1 MKFTFTN
8 KETYLAYRS
17 NWKAQ
22 YKELSQ
28 QIRDY
33 KFCIWFVSLKREDRI
48 TPEREERFQKITAKY
63 GNRFYYV
70 HSLKKQATAM
80 LEELKEA
87 KQEAQ
92 RQYLA
97 EKAAKQELIAA

>member
-1 MKFTFTN
+1 MNTNIKFTN
-8 KETYLAYRS
+8 KEEYLAYRS

-28 QIRDY
+28 QIRDA
-33 KFCIWFVSLKREDRI
+33 KFCHWFHSLKREDRI
-48 TPEREERFQKITAKY
+48 KSAQAHYDSISSVACDWYSIYKM
-63 GNRFYYV
+63 
-70 HSLKKQATAM
+70 KKQATAM

-87 KQEAQ
+87 KVEAQ

-97 EKAAKQELIAA
+97 SKEKDVVMA